1 MLRARLFPF
10 VLLLFLSLPSA
21 VLAQDDQASGLR
33 SEVRRLQGEVEE
45 LQAGLRARDEVLGAT
60 ARELRAMGG
69 ELSAL
74 RAALPSPLAG
84 AFLAA
89 PPTSSDTVGVAKVAV
104 FGPRLE
110 VESAS
115 RHDNVTLRLRRIEAE
130 AVARVAEL
138 DLVQHAG
145 AVDLPIDRSGAV
157 YLLDWSTSDGYPVT
171 LQLKD
176 GASGQLAASAQI
188 RPQQAQGRFL
198 FVGFKLE

>member
-1 MLRARLFPF
+1 MLRARVSQLA
-10 VLLLFLSLPSA
+10 LLFSFPA
-21 VLAQDDQASGLR
+21 VAFAQADQASALR

-45 LQAGLRARDEVLGAT
+45 LQAGVKARDEVLEAT
-60 ARELRAMGG
+60 ARELRAVGR
-69 ELSAL
+69 ELQAL
-74 RAALPSPLAG
+74 RAALPWPLAG

-104 FGPRLE
+104 FGPRVE
-110 VESAS
+110 VEAAS

-157 YLLDWSTSDGYPVT
+157 YLLEWSTSDGYPVT

-176 GASGQLAASAQI
+176 GASGQLAASVLV

-198 FVGFKLE
+198 FVGFRLE